1 MDSTT
6 ESTTES
12 IPESIMEIAEK
23 HSIVPFDRDHILHI
37 RYDLG
42 DRISVEKIVTLA
54 DIKNV
59 PAGYGSSR
67 IGVIVLGGNQRDYLF
82 NISNRGLYSDFGG
95 GVKKKQTLYQG
106 LVKELREEVPQWA
119 DYFLWCA
126 EAEYVKC
133 HVVETLFNET
143 PEQNRIEA
151 LVFIMVDEMD
161 MADESKMNPFQPTK
175 EVLFVFTVNEFYI
188 KEWLVANHWT
198 ALNTGLQQ
206 FRKYLTNTY
215 KDLSKI

>member
-12 IPESIMEIAEK
+12 TMDSTPESIMEIAEK
-23 HSIVPFDRDHILHI
+23 HSIVPFDKDHILDI

-42 DRISVEKIVTLA
+42 DRIRVEKIVSLD
-54 DIKNV
+54 DIKSV
-59 PAGYGSSR
+59 PSGYGSSR
-67 IGVIVLGGNQRDYLF
+67 IGVIVLGLNQRDYLF

-95 GVKKKQTLYQG
+95 GVKMKDTLYNG
-106 LVKELREEVPQWA
+106 LIKELLQEVPQWK

-143 PEQNRIEA
+143 PEKNFIEV
-151 LVFIMVDEMD
+151 LVFIMVNEMD
-161 MADESKMNPFQPTK
+161 MADVSKMNPFKPTK
-175 EVLFVFTVNEFYI
+175 EVLSVFIVNEFYI
-188 KEWLVANHWT
+188 KEWLDGNKTV
-198 ALNTGLQQ
+198 LNTGLKQ
-206 FRKYLTNTY
+206 FRKYLNFM
-215 KDLSKI
+215 L